1 MNCNL
6 FRDSVEI
13 SDAKKVVSAALEKG
27 RQMNFQIAAAVVDVR
42 GSVLVAEKM
51 EGASA
56 LTTQLAEGKAAAA
69 ALLGRSIRDLYQSIQ
84 ENPAFWVG
92 VSGLTGWRLLFGK
105 GGVVIRKDGKVV
117 GAVGVSGARA
127 DEDDVVAES
136 AANSIQ

>member
-1 MNCNL
+1 
-6 FRDSVEI
+6 
-13 SDAKKVVSAALEKG
+13 
-27 RQMNFQIAAAVVDVR
+27 MNFQIAAAVVDVR

-69 ALLGRSIRDLYQSIQ
+69 ALLGRSIRDLYQSVQ

-127 DEDDVVAES
+127 DEDDVVAEF

>member
-69 ALLGRSIRDLYQSIQ
+69 ALLGRSIRDLYQSVQ
-84 ENPAFWVG
+84 ENPASSDRSANVNTRMTATLHMHPWDRD
-92 VSGLTGWRLLFGK
+92 SLQRC
-105 GGVVIRKDGKVV
+105 
-117 GAVGVSGARA
+117 RA
-127 DEDDVVAES
+127 S
-136 AANSIQ
+136 

>member
-1 MNCNL
+1 MTP
-6 FRDSVEI
+6 VEI
-13 SDAKKVVSAALEKG
+13 SDAKKVVSAALQKG
-27 RQMNFQIAAAVVDVR
+27 RQMNFQVAAAVVDLR
-42 GSVLVAEKM
+42 GGVVAAEKM
-51 EGASA
+51 EGASP

-69 ALLGRSIRDLYQSIQ
+69 ALFGRSIRDLYQSIQ

-105 GGVVIRKDGKVV
+105 GGVVIRKDGNVI

-127 DEDDVVAES
+127 EDDDAIAEF